1 MSGRLASVS
10 VLVLNGVEGV
20 KFRTG
25 DEYTQSGLH
34 CHPLLIIKLQMTT
47 SYLEDRF
54 IFNRGAHILV
64 PTPRRQKQMT
74 LCEFKASLVCRA
86 SSRTARVT

>member
-1 MSGRLASVS
+1 M
-10 VLVLNGVEGV
+10 LVLNGVEGV
-20 KFRTG
+20 KFRTGDEYTQSG